1 VSARA
6 ASAAARYLRLAREF
20 ARVGVIRKSQFRVDF
35 LTQVVMDAAWYAV
48 HVATFEILFEHTD
61 AIAGWGRDET
71 RVFLGMLFVS
81 DAFWMMWLGQ
91 SWHFS
96 RELKDG
102 VLDSLRLRPG
112 SPVFLYFFQR
122 FSLEACVNAAMA
134 VAWLGYALSRIE
146 GALSLSGLALL
157 VWALALACW
166 CRTVLSVLYT
176 VSEFYVV
183 HSDLSNV
190 AWEVSMNMADRPA
203 DVFPLRFRQLLTSVV
218 PVAAL
223 STLPA
228 AMVLG
233 RIGPLEA
240 LAHTAWLALL
250 GLGVFRLW
258 RWSFRSYQSALS

>member
-1 VSARA
+1 VSALL
-6 ASAAARYLRLAREF
+6 RYARLAWQY

-35 LTQVVMDAAWYAV
+35 LSQVVMDTAWYLV

-61 AIAGWGRDET
+61 TIAGWTRDEV

-91 SWHFS
+91 SWHFG

-122 FSLEACVNAAMA
+122 FSLEACVNASMA
-134 VAWLGYALSRIE
+134 AAWLAFALARVE
-146 GALSLSGLALL
+146 GAFAPAGLGLLAWALL
-157 VWALALACW
+157 LSFW
-166 CRTVLSVLYT
+166 CRTVLSVLFT
-176 VSEFYVV
+176 IAEFYFVN
-183 HSDLSNV
+183 SDLSNV
-190 AWEVSMNMADRPA
+190 AWEVSMNMADRPS
-203 DVFPLRFRQLLTSVV
+203 DVFPLRFRQLLTSLV

-233 RIGPLEA
+233 RVGPLEA
-240 LAHTAWLALL
+240 LAHTTWLALL

-258 RWSFRSYQSALS
+258 RWCFRSYQSALS